1 MFKVLLR
8 DSSKGC
14 LRGGTPSLWGFL
26 NTIMTCYKYKACWSN
41 SQNCDARLRDRLW
54 ERNGELQCS
63 DLRVIAVLLTLSR
76 GAFEF
81 WQLRKL
87 CKCHRSRWIAKQ
99 PVAIKLVFARLFG
112 FATSKEVFFR
122 KIIRFSGKSLQ
133 RLHIKTTMQILM
145 TYTVTVI
152 LL

>member
-41 SQNCDARLRDRLW
+41 SQNWREAQGSPVREEGRITVIRELRTSMLRCWLCW
-54 ERNGELQCS
+54 AAEHLNS
-63 DLRVIAVLLTLSR
+63 D
-76 GAFEF
+76 
-81 WQLRKL
+81 KL
-87 CKCHRSRWIAKQ
+87 HKRCECHRPRWITKR
-99 PVAIKLVFARLFG
+99 PVAIKLVFAWLFG

-122 KIIRFSGKSLQ
+122 KIIRFTGKSQ
-133 RLHIKTTMQILM
+133 HIKTTMQILM